1 MELLFLDLQTQQ
13 AAKTTGPRGP
23 ERKESVSETEEVHL
37 LQAPQPR
44 AEDLKAS
51 D

>member
-1 MELLFLDLQTQQ
+1 MELLFLNLQTQQ
-13 AAKTTGPRGP
+13 AAKTIGPRGP
-23 ERKESVSETEEVHL
+23 ERNESVSETEEAHL